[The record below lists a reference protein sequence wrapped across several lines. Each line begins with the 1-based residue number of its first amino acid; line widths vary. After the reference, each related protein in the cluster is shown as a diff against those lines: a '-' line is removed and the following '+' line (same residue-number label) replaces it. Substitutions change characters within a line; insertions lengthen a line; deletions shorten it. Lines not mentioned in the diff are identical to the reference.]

1 MYNRSLRIIAI
12 TIVLGV
18 LAAMA
23 TASDSKAPAVPS
35 APLPEFNVD
44 TTSNEVL
51 LVRDGK
57 LYKVNLDAGTITAEG
72 ESATSGQQASS
83 SSAPAQSQMPAQPN
97 PSDAKT
103 PYYTIG
109 DVRMVTLP
117 TTKTLPKHGMLVDF
131 THRFP
136 FQPTFS
142 GPALG
147 HSLLGLDS
155 FAIPSFGFDYGVTD
169 RLSIGVF
176 RSPTIINRPIE
187 FKAGVKLA
195 DEAQGQPLS
204 AVFRFTVAG
213 QNDFTRDYTESFE
226 LIAAK
231 SLGSHAQIEVVPTF
245 SVHNRPITFN
255 VLPQP
260 CGAGLAN
267 GFDPAR
273 NIHPCSNTFSIG
285 VGLSVDVRPTV
296 ALLFEV
302 DPTAVGGPEVG
313 IHHAP
318 YSIGIQKKIWRHA
331 FMFGFTN
338 SPGVTTAQ
346 RIFPRSVYVQEPN
359 ADRPSALFIGFN
371 LTRQLR

>member
-1 MYNRSLRIIAI
+1 MVVALSTGLAADDHASNAPATPRAI
-12 TIVLGV
+12 TVG
-18 LAAMA
+18 AA
-23 TASDSKAPAVPS
+23 T
-35 APLPEFNVD
+35 
-44 TTSNEVL
+44 NEV
-51 LVRDGK
+51 VIIRDGK
-57 LYKVNLDAGTITAEG
+57 QYKVDLDAGTVQPVSDVA
-72 ESATSGQQASS
+72 ASPAQPQS
-83 SSAPAQSQMPAQPN
+83 SSAASSQAAPSAQANPA
-97 PSDAKT
+97 DADEDH
-103 PYYTIG
+103 YTIG

-117 TTKTLPKHGMLVDF
+117 TTKTVPKHGVLVNF

-136 FQPTFS
+136 FQPSFS

-147 HSLLGLDS
+147 HQLLGLDS
-155 FAIPSFGFDYGVTD
+155 FAIPSFGFEYGLTD
-169 RLSIGVF
+169 RISVGVF

-187 FKAGVKLA
+187 FKAGFKLA
-195 DEAQGQPLS
+195 DEKDGNPLN
-204 AVFRFTVAG
+204 AVFRFDIAG

-226 LIAAK
+226 LIASK
-231 SLGSHAQIEVVPTF
+231 SLGRHAQIEVVPTY

-260 CGAGLAN
+260 CGAALAN

-285 VGLSVDVRPTV
+285 VGLAVDVRPTV

-318 YSIGIQKKIWRHA
+318 YSFGIQKKIWRHA
-331 FMFGFTN
+331 FTFGFTN
-338 SPGVTTAQ
+338 SPGVTDAQ

-359 ADRPSALFIGFN
+359 ADRASALFIGFN